1 MESWTHSK
9 MENTAHWREMALLGS
24 SQHNHDKKEMSLV
37 WEWYKWVN
45 PKTLKKRTL
54 QGAVLIAGLG
64 TGIRHLAL
72 NPGLLLN
79 SAMILGEA
87 FNLLESTIWV

>member
-1 MESWTHSK
+1 
-9 MENTAHWREMALLGS
+9 MA
-24 SQHNHDKKEMSLV
+24 

>member
-9 MENTAHWREMALLGS
+9 MVNTANWREMALLGS
-24 SQHNHDKKEMSLV
+24 SQHNHDKKEMPLA
-37 WEWYKWVN
+37 WGWYKGVN
-45 PKTLKKRTL
+45 PRTLKKRNL

-64 TGIRHLAL
+64 IGIRHLAL
-72 NPGLLLN
+72 NPGPLLN
-79 SAMILGEA
+79 SAVILGEA

>member
-1 MESWTHSK
+1 M
-9 MENTAHWREMALLGS
+9 
-24 SQHNHDKKEMSLV
+24 
-37 WEWYKWVN
+37 N
-45 PKTLKKRTL
+45 PKTLKKRNL

-64 TGIRHLAL
+64 IGIRHLAL

-79 SAMILGEA
+79 SAVILGEA